1 MRTRIYV
8 TEEDME
14 RLRRIVDG
22 LRFSPEKAATVALL
36 EEELDRAEVVSPDAV
51 PPDVVTM
58 NSEVRLTDLDTGKVM
73 VYRLVYP
80 NTNPPGS
87 ADPVSVL
94 APLGMALL
102 GYRTG
107 DVIEWPVPRGIRRL
121 KILDVLYQPE
131 SADPSAA

>member
-22 LRFSPEKAATVALL
+22 LRYSPEKAATVALL

-58 NSEVRLTDLDTGKVM
+58 NSEVRLTDLDTGKIM
-73 VYRLVYP
+73 VYRVVYP

-121 KILDVLYQPE
+121 KILEVLYQPE
-131 SADPSAA
+131 SAGPSAA

>member
-80 NTNPPGS
+80 
-87 ADPVSVL
+87 
-94 APLGMALL
+94 
-102 GYRTG
+102 Y
-107 DVIEWPVPRGIRRL
+107 
-121 KILDVLYQPE
+121 
-131 SADPSAA
+131 